1 MIGTVMAA
9 AGQPVEVRGYAQDF
23 GAPVARMLFSCDDGA
38 TWTAFETSGADP
50 NRSVNWSF
58 SFVPPEEGVYELLV
72 RAECADGRLTPE
84 SARVRVEARGA

>member
-1 MIGTVMAA
+1 MPRTSASRLPGCSFRAM
-9 AGQPVEVRGYAQDF
+9 
-23 GAPVARMLFSCDDGA
+23 A

-50 NRSVNWSF
+50 NRNVNWSF